1 MTRLILALSL
11 IGTGGLFLVPWPHA
25 GSGSHAACCGP
36 AESCCRPAAG
46 CCRDAAGLLGGYFKI
61 WNALGKD
68 EMKGIA
74 AAREELVAALSAASK
89 APPAGIGEKERDLR
103 ARILATAVED
113 ARKIEAR
120 DLKTAREAF
129 GTLSV
134 DLRKLLESFP
144 ADLDAYV
151 VYCDMAKKS
160 WLQDGPKVLNP
171 YYGASM
177 AGCGRVVH
185 RPGGPAGRAEAGSSS
200 TAGRD

>member
-1 MTRLILALSL
+1 MIRGLIALSL
-11 IGTGGLFLVPWPHA
+11 IGAGGLFLVPWPDA
-25 GSGSHAACCGP
+25 RSGSHAACCGP

-61 WNALGKD
+61 WKALGND
-68 EMKGIA
+68 ELNGIA

-89 APPAGIGEKERDLR
+89 APPAGIGEKERELW
-103 ARILATAVED
+103 AKLLAA
-113 ARKIEAR
+113 ASKEAR
-120 DLKTAREAF
+120 EVDAKDLKKAREAF
-129 GTLSV
+129 GALSI
-134 DLRKLLESFP
+134 DLRKLLEAFP

-185 RPGGPAGRAEAGSSS
+185 RPGGPAGKAEAGSSS